1 MVGCGLDKYGEVD
14 GEDVVWL
21 VTLVADAGWVVD
33 KTVRIEVGS
42 GTSKVIKEGLGKK
55 LGQEKLFSLKVTSLE
70 I

>member
-1 MVGCGLDKYGEVD
+1 MDEVVGCGLDKSGEVD

-42 GTSKVIKEGLGKK
+42 GTSKVIKEGSGRRL
-55 LGQEKLFSLKVTSLE
+55 Q
-70 I
+70 